1 MTDQTARA
9 GKRGPA
15 CSKVMELDPLPVV
28 THKVSFRVPS
38 KKATLPVGKSL
49 TK

>member
-1 MTDQTARA
+1 MRARVCCMCVRV
-9 GKRGPA
+9 GRGLGHA
-15 CSKVMELDPLPVV
+15 SIPVSRS
-28 THKVSFRVPS
+28 HKVSFRVPS

>member
-15 CSKVMELDPLPVV
+15 CSKPDKGLMELDPLPVV
-28 THKVSFRVPS
+28 K
-38 KKATLPVGKSL
+38 
-49 TK
+49 